1 MDDEIII
8 EAMIHDTSKSSKKK
22 KSKKGKT
29 KNKKI
34 KNKNISK
41 KVDNKK
47 DEFKSINKGKI
58 TKSKTEAINYA
69 VPAREKINAKQA
81 LKMKKKK
88 KIKITATVLLVL
100 FTIILILSSPL
111 FSIKDITVSGVS
123 KLTSEEII
131 STSGITT
138 NVNIFALNK
147 LKAKK
152 KLLENPYVA
161 DVYIKRNYPN
171 NISIEVKE
179 KVPTFMIQFANSYI
193 YVNNQGYMLE
203 ISTEPLNLPVLL
215 GIKTDLSNVKPGKR
229 LDVEDLKK
237 FNILIQIMD
246 ITKNFELNT
255 LISRIDI
262 TDSTDYIVYMDSES
276 KKIYLGDAIDLN
288 TKILPLAEILNQ
300 TTGKPGEIFLNMD
313 LNEQNPRFRE
323 SY

>member
-22 KSKKGKT
+22 KSKKGKS

-34 KNKNISK
+34 KNKKTSK
-41 KVDNKK
+41 KIDNKK
-47 DEFKSINKGKI
+47 DEFKSINKGKVA
-58 TKSKTEAINYA
+58 KNKTEAVNYA

-123 KLTSEEII
+123 KLTNEEVI

-152 KLLENPYVA
+152 KILENPYVA

-262 TDSTDYIVYMDSES
+262 TDSSDYIVYMDSEG

-300 TTGKPGEIFLNMD
+300 TTGKSGEIFLNMD